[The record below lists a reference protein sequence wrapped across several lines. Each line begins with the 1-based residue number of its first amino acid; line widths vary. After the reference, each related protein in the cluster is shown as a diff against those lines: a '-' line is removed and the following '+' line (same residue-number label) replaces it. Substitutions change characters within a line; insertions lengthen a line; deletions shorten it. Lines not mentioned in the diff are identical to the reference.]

1 MDNGE
6 VFMKL
11 MHLATQNQIA
21 VKFVPFTVSY
31 ARLKGNPQGMRMGIS
46 QNLQTIEE
54 VNYNLAHELAHAYL
68 HYDKGDTAYMPP
80 VKEEVKVTTERQ
92 ISPGVLEFSFVDTGI
107 NIGNGDPVRFKDAD
121 GKEVFYGFIFRM
133 KRDRSNIV
141 TITAYDQIRYLKNK
155 DTLVYEN
162 KTADGVVALIGEKYG
177 FNIGTL
183 ANTVW
188 VIASRV
194 EDNVSLLDMISNA
207 LDQTLQNTGDLYI
220 LHDDFG
226 KLNLSF
232 LGDMYVPTMIDAE
245 TGQNYDYESSIDE
258 NTYNRIKLVYDNE
271 DAGKREVYI
280 AQDSS
285 NINRWGILQYFDALQ
300 KGENGQAKADALLQL
315 YNKETRTLT
324 VKDAAGDS
332 RVRGGSL
339 VVVQLD
345 LGDVKLQNL
354 MLVEKCVHKYG
365 ESKHTMDLTVSGGDF
380 SA

>member
-1 MDNGE
+1 M
-6 VFMKL
+6 
-11 MHLATQNQIA
+11 
-21 VKFVPFTVSY
+21 
-31 ARLKGNPQGMRMGIS
+31 
-46 QNLQTIEE
+46 
-54 VNYNLAHELAHAYL
+54 
-68 HYDKGDTAYMPP
+68 
-80 VKEEVKVTTERQ
+80 
-92 ISPGVLEFSFVDTGI
+92 
-107 NIGNGDPVRFKDAD
+107 
-121 GKEVFYGFIFRM
+121 
-133 KRDRSNIV
+133 
-141 TITAYDQIRYLKNK
+141 
-155 DTLVYEN
+155 
-162 KTADGVVALIGEKYG
+162 VALIGEKYG

-232 LGDMYVPTMIDAE
+232 LGDMYVPIMIDAE

-300 KGENGQAKADALLQL
+300 KGENGQAKADALLQI

>member
-1 MDNGE
+1 M
-6 VFMKL
+6 
-11 MHLATQNQIA
+11 
-21 VKFVPFTVSY
+21 
-31 ARLKGNPQGMRMGIS
+31 
-46 QNLQTIEE
+46 
-54 VNYNLAHELAHAYL
+54 
-68 HYDKGDTAYMPP
+68 
-80 VKEEVKVTTERQ
+80 
-92 ISPGVLEFSFVDTGI
+92 
-107 NIGNGDPVRFKDAD
+107 
-121 GKEVFYGFIFRM
+121 
-133 KRDRSNIV
+133 
-141 TITAYDQIRYLKNK
+141 
-155 DTLVYEN
+155 
-162 KTADGVVALIGEKYG
+162 VALIGEKYG

-232 LGDMYVPTMIDAE
+232 LGDMYVPIMIDAE

-365 ESKHTMDLTVSGGDF
+365 ERKHTMDLTVSGGDF

>member
-1 MDNGE
+1 M
-6 VFMKL
+6 
-11 MHLATQNQIA
+11 
-21 VKFVPFTVSY
+21 
-31 ARLKGNPQGMRMGIS
+31 
-46 QNLQTIEE
+46 
-54 VNYNLAHELAHAYL
+54 
-68 HYDKGDTAYMPP
+68 
-80 VKEEVKVTTERQ
+80 
-92 ISPGVLEFSFVDTGI
+92 
-107 NIGNGDPVRFKDAD
+107 
-121 GKEVFYGFIFRM
+121 
-133 KRDRSNIV
+133 
-141 TITAYDQIRYLKNK
+141 
-155 DTLVYEN
+155 
-162 KTADGVVALIGEKYG
+162 ALIGEKYG

>member
-1 MDNGE
+1 M
-6 VFMKL
+6 
-11 MHLATQNQIA
+11 
-21 VKFVPFTVSY
+21 
-31 ARLKGNPQGMRMGIS
+31 
-46 QNLQTIEE
+46 
-54 VNYNLAHELAHAYL
+54 
-68 HYDKGDTAYMPP
+68 
-80 VKEEVKVTTERQ
+80 
-92 ISPGVLEFSFVDTGI
+92 
-107 NIGNGDPVRFKDAD
+107 
-121 GKEVFYGFIFRM
+121 
-133 KRDRSNIV
+133 
-141 TITAYDQIRYLKNK
+141 
-155 DTLVYEN
+155 
-162 KTADGVVALIGEKYG
+162 VALIGEKYG

>member
-1 MDNGE
+1 MSLLRRRNG
-6 VFMKL
+6 K
-11 MHLATQNQIA
+11 
-21 VKFVPFTVSY
+21 
-31 ARLKGNPQGMRMGIS
+31 
-46 QNLQTIEE
+46 
-54 VNYNLAHELAHAYL
+54 YL
-68 HYDKGDTAYMPP
+68 P
-80 VKEEVKVTTERQ
+80 R
-92 ISPGVLEFSFVDTGI
+92 I
-107 NIGNGDPVRFKDAD
+107 
-121 GKEVFYGFIFRM
+121 
-133 KRDRSNIV
+133 
-141 TITAYDQIRYLKNK
+141 DQIRIPADHRLISIVN
-155 DTLVYEN
+155 EN

-232 LGDMYVPTMIDAE
+232 LGDMYVPIMIDAE

-300 KGENGQAKADALLQL
+300 KGENGQAKADALLQI

>member
-1 MDNGE
+1 M
-6 VFMKL
+6 
-11 MHLATQNQIA
+11 
-21 VKFVPFTVSY
+21 Y
-31 ARLKGNPQGMRMGIS
+31 
-46 QNLQTIEE
+46 
-54 VNYNLAHELAHAYL
+54 ELLIQH
-68 HYDKGDTAYMPP
+68 DSTAYMPP

-121 GKEVFYGFIFRM
+121 GKEVVYGFIFRM

-232 LGDMYVPTMIDAE
+232 LGDMYVPIMIDAE

>member
-1 MDNGE
+1 M
-6 VFMKL
+6 
-11 MHLATQNQIA
+11 
-21 VKFVPFTVSY
+21 
-31 ARLKGNPQGMRMGIS
+31 
-46 QNLQTIEE
+46 
-54 VNYNLAHELAHAYL
+54 
-68 HYDKGDTAYMPP
+68 
-80 VKEEVKVTTERQ
+80 
-92 ISPGVLEFSFVDTGI
+92 
-107 NIGNGDPVRFKDAD
+107 
-121 GKEVFYGFIFRM
+121 
-133 KRDRSNIV
+133 
-141 TITAYDQIRYLKNK
+141 
-155 DTLVYEN
+155 
-162 KTADGVVALIGEKYG
+162 VALIGEKYG

-183 ANTVW
+183 ANKVW

-232 LGDMYVPTMIDAE
+232 LGDMYVPIMIDAE

-365 ESKHTMDLTVSGGDF
+365 ESKHTIDLTVSGGDF